1 MKMSLVA
8 FKYYRSS
15 ISEYDISKDESPP
28 TIPKTLTATFSYAN
42 SLRYLILDNL
52 NTENLVSIRS
62 MCSNCYY
69 LEYVRMLGWDVKRLI
84 NCDFCFANCPNLLT
98 VEIEW
103 KHIRDDINC
112 FLSMY
117 NSPCVKVISE
127 EFAFNKNTEK
137 PCPLY

>member
-1 MKMSLVA
+1 MTLVA

-15 ISEYDISKDESPP
+15 ISEYDIRKDESPP
-28 TIPKTLTATFSYAN
+28 SIPKSLTATFSYAN
-42 SLRYLILDNL
+42 SLKYLILDNL

-62 MCSNCYY
+62 MCANCDC
-69 LEYVRMLGWDVKRLI
+69 LESVRMLGWNVKRLV

-103 KHIRDDINC
+103 NHIRTDINC
-112 FLSMY
+112 FMSIF

-127 EFAFNKNTEK
+127 DFAFDKNTEK
-137 PCPLY
+137 PCPMY